1 MKIYC
6 NVSNKY
12 RKSKKTNI
20 YIYIYIYIYIDV
32 VMPMY
37 NLIECDDNCSET

>member
-12 RKSKKTNI
+12 RKSKKTN
-20 YIYIYIYIYIDV
+20 IYIYIYIYIDV

>member
-1 MKIYC
+1 MFLI
-6 NVSNKY
+6 NIENL
-12 RKSKKTNI
+12 KKL
-20 YIYIYIYIYIDV
+20 IYIYIYIYIDV

>member
-12 RKSKKTNI
+12 RKSKKTN
-20 YIYIYIYIYIDV
+20 IYIYIDV

>member
-12 RKSKKTNI
+12 RKSKKTKK
-20 YIYIYIYIYIDV
+20 IYIDV

-37 NLIECDDNCSET
+37 NLIECDDNCSETSGSS

>member
-1 MKIYC
+1 MFLI
-6 NVSNKY
+6 NIENL
-12 RKSKKTNI
+12 KKL
-20 YIYIYIYIYIDV
+20 IYIYIYIDV